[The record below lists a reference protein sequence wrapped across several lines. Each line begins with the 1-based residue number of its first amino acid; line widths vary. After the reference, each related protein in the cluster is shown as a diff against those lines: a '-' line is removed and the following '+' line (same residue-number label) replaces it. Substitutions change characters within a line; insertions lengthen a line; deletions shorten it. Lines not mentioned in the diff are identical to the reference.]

1 MSAQAAVE
9 VLLTERIGLDI
20 ASTGPALIARAI
32 QTRMEQRAI
41 TDSTE
46 YARLVERD
54 DLEMRALIDLVVVTE
69 SWFFRDLRPFL
80 RLQAFVREEWRQR
93 GQARCRVLSVPC
105 ARGEEAYSLAIALLD
120 AGLKPDQIAVEAIDV
135 SEAVLTQA
143 RSGIFRATAR
153 RTEMVGD
160 PAHFLAAA
168 DGGFEVRPEVR
179 RLVRFRQGNLLDGAL
194 LAGEPEFDAIFCRNV
209 LIYLTPAAKEIAVAK
224 LDALLAMGGLLFVGH
239 AEALTILRNR
249 FVADADVASFAYRKQ
264 LEPAPKTR
272 TSGASGGKFE
282 IIRPKK
288 PAPSSVHRG
297 DVPPLVKRESAKE
310 KLPARSAEVA
320 SAESQ
325 RAAKLTQASQ
335 LADRKEYVQ
344 AARLCQELLAA
355 SGPDARVY
363 LLLGMIEL
371 EGGRA
376 AEAETYLHKV
386 AYLDNG
392 NVEALLALASLARQR
407 GDHEE
412 AERRARRANRVQRLK
427 GGDADGTT
435 PAKAD
440 AQTGMALNPRSAPFG
455 KGGPGGARSGSS

>member
-32 QTRMEQRAI
+32 QTRMQQHAL
-41 TDSTE
+41 TDSSQ

-80 RLQAFVREEWRQR
+80 RLQAFVRDEWKVR
-93 GQARCRVLSVPC
+93 GRACCRVLSIPC
-105 ARGEEAYSLAIALLD
+105 ARGEEAYSLAITLID

-143 RSGIFRATAR
+143 RAGVYRATAR

-194 LAGEPEFDAIFCRNV
+194 LAGESEFDAIFCRNV
-209 LIYLTPAAKEIAVAK
+209 LIYLTPTAKETAVAK

-239 AEALTILRNR
+239 AEALTILRKR

-264 LEPAPKTR
+264 LEAAPKAR
-272 TSGASGGKFE
+272 SSGASGGKFE
-282 IIRPKK
+282 IVQPKK
-288 PAPSSVHRG
+288 PASSSVIPR
-297 DVPPLVKRESAKE
+297 VPPLPPKRESAEE
-310 KLPARSAEVA
+310 KLPVRPTDVTSTELTR
-320 SAESQ
+320 E
-325 RAAKLTQASQ
+325 AKLAQAAH
-335 LADRKEYVQ
+335 LADRREYIQ
-344 AARLCQELLAA
+344 AARLCQELLTAG
-355 SGPDARVY
+355 GPDARAY

-376 AEAETYLHKV
+376 AEAEAYFHKV

-412 AERRARRANRVQRLK
+412 AERRTRRADRVQRMK
-427 GGDADGTT
+427 
-435 PAKAD
+435 
-440 AQTGMALNPRSAPFG
+440 SAET
-455 KGGPGGARSGSS
+455 